1 MNNDCNKRGQTSRP
15 GTGAEIQTSC
25 NFKKN
30 THDPNCCLDFANF
43 GYIGLPLGS
52 YCDVMVH
59 QGSRA
64 CLSPHLICLLREN
77 FLHFASYLNL
87 SAGPLS

>member
-1 MNNDCNKRGQTSRP
+1 MTVISVDRLLGLLLLL
-15 GTGAEIQTSC
+15 
-25 NFKKN
+25 
-30 THDPNCCLDFANF
+30 DPNCCLDFAHF

-64 CLSPHLICLLREN
+64 CLSPHLICLLRED
-77 FLHFASYLNL
+77 FLHFASYPNL